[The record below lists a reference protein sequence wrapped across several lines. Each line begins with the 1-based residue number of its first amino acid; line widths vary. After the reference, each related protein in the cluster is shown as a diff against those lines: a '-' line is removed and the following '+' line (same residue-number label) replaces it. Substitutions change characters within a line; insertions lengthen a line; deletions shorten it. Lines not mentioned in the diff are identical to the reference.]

1 MASKDYYQILGLQ
14 KGASDDDIKKAF
26 RKLAIQYHP
35 DKNKGDKEAEEKFK
49 EVNEAY
55 QVLSDPEKKAQYDQ
69 FGTTDFQGGF
79 GGYEGGFDFSEMGG
93 FGDIFDSFFGG
104 GFSGRRR
111 KGGPEKGADME
122 VTVKLTF
129 DEAVFGVEKEI
140 NINRNESCETCHGS
154 GSKPG
159 TSPRTCDKCG
169 GSGQI
174 RVQRSTPL
182 GSFVS
187 MTTCDKCGGKGKLIS
202 DPCPTCKGTGKER
215 KSRKIKV
222 NIPAGVDN
230 DNVIPLRG
238 QGEHGANGGPPGDL
252 YINLRVA
259 SHHIFKRKGFD
270 IYMDTHVSFAQAT
283 LGAELK
289 VPTVDGDVKYSMPQ
303 GTQPGT
309 VFRLK
314 GKGVPRVNS
323 AGRGDQYVNVVVD
336 VPKTLNEKQ
345 REALKLFME
354 ASGEDTEEG
363 RKSGSFMG
371 KIFGKE
377 K

>member
-238 QGEHGANGGPPGDL
+238 QGEHGANG
-252 YINLRVA
+252 
-259 SHHIFKRKGFD
+259 
-270 IYMDTHVSFAQAT
+270 
-283 LGAELK
+283 
-289 VPTVDGDVKYSMPQ
+289 
-303 GTQPGT
+303 
-309 VFRLK
+309 
-314 GKGVPRVNS
+314 
-323 AGRGDQYVNVVVD
+323 
-336 VPKTLNEKQ
+336 
-345 REALKLFME
+345 
-354 ASGEDTEEG
+354 
-363 RKSGSFMG
+363 
-371 KIFGKE
+371 
-377 K
+377 